1 MAFKR
6 RVRCPSRRFARS
18 AAGNSREKG
27 ASYVVFGK
35 PSGWDSS
42 LNPAT
47 LNGTNGFRLDGGSP
61 FDYSGYSVASA
72 GDVNG
77 DGFADIIIGAN
88 QADPNGS
95 NSGASYVVFGK
106 PSGWDSSLNLAT
118 LNGTSGFKLAGG
130 AADDRSGTSA
140 ASAGDMN
147 GDGLPDLIIGAL
159 RADPIGT
166 AAASKDAGS
175 SYIYFSQ
182 ASSGATYRG
191 TTLADSLRGTAFG
204 DRMNGYAGD
213 DTMNGGAGND
223 IITGG
228 AGDDLAQL
236 SGAQSNYRFGVCDG
250 VVITSGADG
259 QDHFTAIERFKW
271 GAAADISIASL
282 AASGVNLGLVYSRL
296 GNRDFDYSLPDVYTG
311 PLAGIVNQQIN
322 GDTNDIVIA
331 TIQADFCNAGA
342 GDDGMDGSGGND
354 VLDGG
359 LGSNFITGGAGLDR
373 FFIDGWAAAT
383 AITWSTI
390 TDFSPGEQVTI
401 WGYQPGVSKFVWV
414 TSDGV
419 EGFKGATLHCDL
431 DGNGLIDTSLSFT
444 GLSQAQLATPS
455 YGSVDGKD
463 YIFFS

>member
-1 MAFKR
+1 
-6 RVRCPSRRFARS
+6 
-18 AAGNSREKG
+18 
-27 ASYVVFGK
+27 VVFGK
-35 PSGWDSS
+35 ASGWDSS
-42 LNPAT
+42 LDLST
-47 LNGTNGFRLDGGSP
+47 LNGSNGFRLNGVSAD
-61 FDYSGYSVASA
+61 DTAGYSV
-72 GDVNG
+72 
-77 DGFADIIIGAN
+77 
-88 QADPNGS
+88 
-95 NSGASYVVFGK
+95 
-106 PSGWDSSLNLAT
+106 
-118 LNGTSGFKLAGG
+118 
-130 AADDRSGTSA
+130 

-159 RADPIGT
+159 RADPNGT
-166 AAASKDAGS
+166 DAASMDAGS
-175 SYIYFSQ
+175 SYVYFSQ

-191 TTLADSLRGTAFG
+191 TTLADSLRGTAFA
-204 DRMNGYAGD
+204 DSMNGYAGD

-296 GNRDFDYSLPDVYTG
+296 GNRDFDYSLPDVYDG

-342 GDDGMDGSGGND
+342 GDDGMDGGGGND
-354 VLDGG
+354 ILDGG
-359 LGSNFITGGAGLDR
+359 LGSNFISGGAGLDR

-390 TDFSPGEQVTI
+390 TDFSLGEQVTI